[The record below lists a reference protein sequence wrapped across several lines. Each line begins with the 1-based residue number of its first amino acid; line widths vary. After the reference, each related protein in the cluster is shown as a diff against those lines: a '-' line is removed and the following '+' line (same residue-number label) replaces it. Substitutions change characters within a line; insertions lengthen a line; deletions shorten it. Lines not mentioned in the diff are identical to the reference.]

1 MSSTDHATRLSRERI
16 LSAALALADR
26 GGLDA
31 LSMRRLAQE
40 LDVWP
45 MSIYRYFQDKEA
57 LLDAL
62 GDAAAERIAP
72 PGDRGSWRSQ
82 LSRLLGRARA
92 VFATHPA
99 GSRLRLRG
107 GSLTPA
113 AAEIHHAGMGILTRA
128 GFGPEEAERAWAA
141 LLSYT
146 AGAAALETDDA
157 GFEYGLERLLD
168 GLEARLS

>member
-1 MSSTDHATRLSRERI
+1 MATTEPATRLSRERI
-16 LSAALALADR
+16 LEAALGLAERD
-26 GGLDA
+26 GLEA

-62 GDAAAERIAP
+62 GEVAAARIRTPSA
-72 PGDRGSWRSQ
+72 RGSWRSQ
-82 LSRLLGRARA
+82 LTGLLRQARQ
-92 VFATHPA
+92 VFITHPA
-99 GSRLRLRG
+99 GSRLRLG
-107 GSLTPA
+107 EAPA
-113 AAEIHHAGMGILTRA
+113 GVEILREA
-128 GFGPEEAERAWAA
+128 GFGPAEAARAWQA

-146 AGAAALETDDA
+146 AGAALDPDDD

-168 GLEARLS
+168 GLERRLG

>member
-1 MSSTDHATRLSRERI
+1 MTATEPATRLSRDRI
-16 LSAALALADR
+16 LEAALRLAERD
-26 GGLDA
+26 GLDA

-62 GDAAAERIAP
+62 GEAAAARIQAP
-72 PGDRGSWRSQ
+72 SGSGPWRAR
-82 LSRLLGRARA
+82 LSRLLTQARE

-99 GSRLRLRG
+99 GSRLRLGDATAHGAGLDILRG
-107 GSLTPA
+107 
-113 AAEIHHAGMGILTRA
+113 A
-128 GFGPEEAERAWAA
+128 GFREDEAERAWAA
-141 LLSYT
+141 LLGYT
-146 AGAAALETDDA
+146 AGAAALDADDA

-168 GLEARLS
+168 GLAGRLPAA